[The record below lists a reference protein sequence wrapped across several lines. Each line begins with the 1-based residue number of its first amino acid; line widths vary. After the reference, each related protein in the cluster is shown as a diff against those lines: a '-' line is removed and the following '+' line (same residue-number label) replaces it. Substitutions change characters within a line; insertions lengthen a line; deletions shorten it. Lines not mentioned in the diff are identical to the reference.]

1 MLGKH
6 DTLTCFPNRAFP
18 YPIKLY
24 GVPTICITH
33 VASLL
38 SDFSKKFESQ
48 NFILNYQK
56 VRLQCNNNSR
66 NSFNVL
72 ALSLHSTTKNELL
85 SKVCFYGSSEEDGA
99 SFGVVASKTMRVNG
113 VEELEQEWYCRKK
126 RIDFMWEKMEDWHE
140 CKSGKCN
147 TSVYWAIG
155 YYSQGVVCME

>member
-48 NFILNYQK
+48 NFISNYQK

-126 RIDFMWEKMEDWHE
+126 RIDFM
-140 CKSGKCN
+140 
-147 TSVYWAIG
+147 
-155 YYSQGVVCME
+155 